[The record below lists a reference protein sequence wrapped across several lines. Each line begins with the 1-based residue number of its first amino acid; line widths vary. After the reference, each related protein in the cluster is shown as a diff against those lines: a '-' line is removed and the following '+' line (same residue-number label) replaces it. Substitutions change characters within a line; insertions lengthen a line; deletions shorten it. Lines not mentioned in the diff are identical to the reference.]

1 MFEQSARAMFNSVM
15 QDEVFSVRR
24 MALGVFANHPRRNDV
39 TREEE
44 NDILRFVNFRCIQVC
59 VCVCVCVCAYTCVC
73 VCVCVCMCMHACMCV
88 CVCVRV
94 YACVCVY
101 VCTDMFK

>member
-1 MFEQSARAMFNSVM
+1 MFNSVM

-59 VCVCVCVCAYTCVC
+59 VCVCVCVCVHVCVC
-73 VCVCVCMCMHACMCV
+73 VCVCVCVHVYACMYVCVCVCACVCMCV
-88 CVCVRV
+88 CVCVHR
-94 YACVCVY
+94 Y
-101 VCTDMFK
+101 V

>member
-44 NDILRFVNFRCIQVC
+44 NDILRFVNFRCIQMCVC
-59 VCVCVCVCAYTCVC
+59 VCVCVCVCIHMPVYVCVCAYTCL
-73 VCVCVCMCMHACMCV
+73 CMCV
-88 CVCVRV
+88 WVGGC
-94 YACVCVY
+94 Y
-101 VCTDMFK
+101 